1 MILELAPALPATVW
15 DWFDWIGRTG
25 ANVIG
30 IVVLLLF
37 LRFLGVRVVSR
48 VIRGAA
54 RRAGRARLEDE
65 DLVDRRV
72 DTLLSTLRWSFTLI
86 LGLLGSALILEQFN
100 VEISALLA
108 GVGVVG
114 LTIGLGS
121 QALIRDVINGM
132 FILTEGQYAVGDIV
146 RVAGVSGQV
155 VEITPRR
162 TVLRDIDG
170 NVHVIPNGEIKVA
183 TNMTQGFS
191 RINLDIGVAYEENLD
206 HVIKVINEV
215 CEQLAADRRD
225 DFVTT
230 PKVVRVNG
238 LGDNSV
244 DIKIVGDVK
253 VYTQWELT
261 GELRKRLKDRFDVDG
276 IEIPYRRE
284 VQVPFSRSR
293 NPKPN
298 GAPSRADDPTGKDE

>member
-1 MILELAPALPATVW
+1 MILEIAPSLPETTW

-30 IVVLLLF
+30 IILLLIV
-37 LRFLGVRVVSR
+37 LRFLGVRVFSR
-48 VIRGAA
+48 IIRGAA

-72 DTLLSTLRWSFTLI
+72 DTLLSTLSWSFTL
-86 LGLLGSALILEQFN
+86 LLALLGAALILEQFN

-162 TVLRDIDG
+162 TVLREINGD
-170 NVHVIPNGEIKVA
+170 VHVIPNGEIKVA

-206 HVIKVINEV
+206 HVIKVINDV
-215 CEQLAADRRD
+215 CEQLVADRPD

-230 PKVVRVNG
+230 PKVVRINA
-238 LGDNSV
+238 LSDDSV
-244 DIKIVGDVK
+244 DIKILGDVK

-261 GELRKRLKDRFDVDG
+261 GELRKRLKDRFDLDG

-284 VQVPFSRSR
+284 VQIPFPRSKHSEAGGAAPEPGA
-293 NPKPN
+293 NP
-298 GAPSRADDPTGKDE
+298 SDDA